1 MSARTRSST
10 AVAVAITATLT
21 AATAALLTGCDPAT
35 GARATATAPATGAPT
50 ASASATSPVGGSTP
64 ASTPTSAPGST
75 PTGTPTN
82 PPTSTPTGTPAPP
95 AGSRNPVLNG
105 TAHGGLTISDGTR
118 YVVMNGTR
126 VDFGTAVRD
135 LAWSPDGRKAVFID
149 GSGNLA
155 VANPNGSGRVTVAR
169 NPGGQNWSH
178 PTWQVT
184 GYESVPELSGRNNIL
199 FAVRK
204 NGVSQLDTVPATAV
218 NGTPKKL
225 TLNGESGEDVKPLPQ
240 TGNAWPSAGGTH
252 GSAVYANSATGEV
265 FIRDDYL
272 RQGGSA
278 LTHGSQPAMSHAD
291 AEEIVFVRS
300 VGGHDHLFLERST
313 DSGPVFRD
321 LTPNATTDYTEPAF
335 SPDGGTIAART
346 RAGIVTL
353 STKGSA
359 APKLVSTYTGLP
371 TYRG

>member
-21 AATAALLTGCDPAT
+21 AVTAALLTGCDPAS
-35 GARATATAPATGAPT
+35 GARAAATAPTTTAPATGASTP
-50 ASASATSPVGGSTP
+50 AGGSTP
-64 ASTPTSAPGST
+64 TGAPTGTPAGT
-75 PTGTPTN
+75 PTGTPT
-82 PPTSTPTGTPAPP
+82 PTAPP
-95 AGSRNPVLNG
+95 AGTSAPTAAPQHPVLNG
-105 TAHGGLTISDGTR
+105 TAHNGLTISDGTR

-135 LAWSPDGRKAVFID
+135 LAWSPDGRKAAFID
-149 GSGNLA
+149 GAGNLA
-155 VANPNGSGRVTVAR
+155 VADPNGSGRVTVAR

-184 GYESVPELSGRNNIL
+184 GYDAVPELSHRRNIF

-204 NGVSQLDTVPATAV
+204 NGVTELDGVPASAV

-225 TLNGESGEDVKPLPQ
+225 PLSTESGEGVTPLPQ

-252 GSAVYANSATGEV
+252 GSAVYANAGTGEV
-265 FIRDDYL
+265 FIRDEYL
-272 RQGGSA
+272 RQGGGV
-278 LTHGSQPAMSHAD
+278 LTHGSQPAMSHGD
-291 AEEIVFVRS
+291 PEEVVFVRS
-300 VGGHDHLFLERST
+300 VGGHDHLFLEHLT

-321 LTPNATTDYTEPAF
+321 LTPNATTDYTEPAW
-335 SPDGGTIAART
+335 SLDDGTIAART
-346 RAGIVTL
+346 PAGIVTL
-353 STKGSA
+353 SPKGSG

-371 TYRG
+371 SYRG